1 MKYLIEDTK
10 KFFNFDV
17 EVNSSELTSVVVTT
31 VWLLNST
38 AVNKDIEET
47 LKDIHSE
54 LEALKLLDLP
64 LNNAKDVYF
73 ASKSLHKFVLN
84 GGVNKVEKMI
94 DEEKNHET
102 EKTN

>member
-10 KFFNFDV
+10 ELFNFDV
-17 EVNSSELTSVVVTT
+17 ELNYSGLTTVAVTT
-31 VWLLNST
+31 VWLLNSIT
-38 AVNKDIEET
+38 VNKDIEET
-47 LKDIHSE
+47 VKIIRSE
-54 LEALKLLDLP
+54 LEVLKFMDIP
-64 LNNAKDVYF
+64 LKNAKDVYF
-73 ASKSLHKFVLN
+73 ASKSLHNLVRN